1 MILGLNTATNRTY
14 ISLIDKDN
22 VVDERSWPAVQNEA
36 ETLLPRLQSIL
47 DSNSVSWGNIDEIA
61 VISGPGPFTALRVS
75 IAIANALAYGLG
87 VPLVDI
93 PTIDF
98 WDFRNENYAL
108 YAGRNMI
115 FHQGKLY
122 KDDAFFS
129 LVQPG
134 MKIAGQLRTKDCDTI
149 VSRGGHYIEEEAL
162 PGLGA
167 FLVEKRADY
176 KQVSMVKPRYFN
188 KPHIT
193 LSSKA
198 YK

>member
-1 MILGLNTATNRTY
+1 MLLGLNTATNRTY
-14 ISLIDKDN
+14 ISLIEKDN
-22 VVDERSWPAVQNEA
+22 VVDEQSWPAVQNEA

-47 DSNSVSWGNIDEIA
+47 HSNSVLWGNIDEIA

-75 IAIANALAYGLG
+75 IAIANALSYGLQIG
-87 VPLVDI
+87 LVEV

-98 WDFRNENYAL
+98 WDFRSENYAL
-108 YAGRNMI
+108 YAGQNMI
-115 FHQGKLY
+115 FYQGKLY
-122 KDDAFFS
+122 KGDAFFS

-134 MKIAGQLRTKDCDTI
+134 MKIAGQLRTKDRDAI
-149 VSRGGHYIEEEAL
+149 VSSGCRYIEEETL

-167 FLVEKRADY
+167 FLVAKRAGY
-176 KQVSMVKPRYFN
+176 KQVSLVKPRYFN

-193 LSSKA
+193 VSSKA

>member
-1 MILGLNTATNRTY
+1 MLLGLNTATNRTY
-14 ISLIDKDN
+14 NAFIDNNK

-36 ETLLPRLQSIL
+36 ETLLPRLQSML
-47 DSNSVSWGNIDEIA
+47 DRNGMSWETIDEIA
-61 VISGPGPFTALRVS
+61 VVSGPGPFTALRVS
-75 IAIANALAYGLG
+75 IAIANALAYGLQI
-87 VPLVDI
+87 PLIDV

-98 WDFRNENYAL
+98 WEFRSKNYAL

-115 FHQGKLY
+115 FYQGKLH

-129 LVQPG
+129 LLKPG
-134 MKIAGQLRTKDCDTI
+134 MNIAGQLRTKDRDAI
-149 VSRGGHYIEEEAL
+149 VSSGCRYIEEEAL

-167 FLVEKRADY
+167 FLVAKRADY
-176 KQVSMVKPRYFN
+176 KHVSLVKPRYFN

-193 LSSKA
+193 VSSKA